1 MTTRDDMAADD
12 SVPFA
17 QMTDEQIVE
26 DYEGLVESVVYK
38 LWNKCIG
45 AMTIEDM
52 RSCAYEGL
60 LQARRNFDADRGAK
74 FSSYAY
80 KRVWGAVVDGLRRA
94 RWGPRSQSVDTID
107 DMKASGIR
115 KSNGKAASR
124 AAERDDDRDPG
135 SAERDEGSVYSR
147 VQLMMLGPIEF
158 ERLELT
164 EEESQDETATRNQRR
179 ELVSEAMSELGEIE
193 RTIVRLHDFEG
204 KSFTEIADEIGCSK
218 SWTCRLR
225 ERAIDEIRDYVG
237 APDEGDEASSAS
249 LDRAA

>member
-1 MTTRDDMAADD
+1 MTATDRKSFD
-12 SVPFA
+12 
-17 QMTDEQIVE
+17 QMTDEQLVDE
-26 DYEGLVESVVYK
+26 YEGLVESVVYK

-45 AMTIEDM
+45 AMAIEDM

-60 LQARRNFDADRGAK
+60 LQARRNFDPDEGTK

-80 KRVWGAVVDGLRRA
+80 KRIWGAVVDGLRRA
-94 RWGPRSQSVDTID
+94 RWGPRSQSVETID

-115 KSNGKAASR
+115 KSNGKAASE
-124 AAERDDDRDPG
+124 AVEPDDEEDD
-135 SAERDEGSVYSR
+135 ARDEEAGYSQ
-147 VQLMMLGPIEF
+147 VQLMMLGPVEF

-193 RTIVRLHDFEG
+193 RTIVRLHDIEG
-204 KSFTEIADEIGCSK
+204 KSFTAIADEIGCSK

-225 ERAIDEIRDYVG
+225 DRAIDEIRDHVG
-237 APDEGDEASSAS
+237 VTDEEDDAESGDQSVAS
-249 LDRAA
+249 LDAAA